1 MSDDNSPVFEK
12 GYPSYNA
19 VNEVKA
25 ILKLN
30 GGRGALLCNGCS
42 VILSYGSDHNTKTEH
57 YCGECYNDYMG
68 RKMIE
73 DKENEVA
80 SPYGGLGAPSKT
92 MSLAKLM
99 EMEIKTLNNSYYA
112 SLNRI
117 KDLVDQQGV
126 LVDEIHEL
134 KLQLKELKYNA
145 NI

>member
-1 MSDDNSPVFEK
+1 MSDDTSPVFEK

-30 GGRGALLCNGCS
+30 GGRGALLCNGCD
-42 VILSYGSDHNTKTEH
+42 VILSYGSDHNTETEH
-57 YCGECYNDYMG
+57 YCGECCKDYRRG
-68 RKMIE
+68 KMIK

-117 KDLVDQQGV
+117 KDLVEENQ
-126 LVDEIHEL
+126 EL
-134 KLQLKELKYNA
+134 KLQLKELKDNA

>member
-1 MSDDNSPVFEK
+1 MTE
-12 GYPSYNA
+12 A
-19 VNEVKA
+19 KA

-30 GGRGALLCNGCS
+30 GGRGALLCNGCD
-42 VILSYGSDHNTKTEH
+42 VILSYGLDHNTETEH
-57 YCGECYNDYMG
+57 YCGECCKDYRRG
-68 RKMIE
+68 KMIK

-117 KDLVDQQGV
+117 KDLVEENQ
-126 LVDEIHEL
+126 EL
-134 KLQLKELKYNA
+134 KLQLKELKDNA
-145 NI
+145 NIQRKRQRH